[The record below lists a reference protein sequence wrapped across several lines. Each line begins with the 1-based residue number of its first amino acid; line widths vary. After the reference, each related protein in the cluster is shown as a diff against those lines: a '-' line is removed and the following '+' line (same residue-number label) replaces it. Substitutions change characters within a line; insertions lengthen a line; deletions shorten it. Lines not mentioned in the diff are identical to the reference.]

1 MQDDVPKVNQQPAIL
16 RGAFNSAFQMILFS
30 NAFNCCVCQRAD
42 HTVAGAGADD
52 KVIRKIRD
60 RVNIQQE
67 DIFSLFI
74 FKCVDNTS
82 CEF

>member
-16 RGAFNSAFQMILFS
+16 RCAFNSPFQMILFS
-30 NAFNCCVCQRAD
+30 NAFNGRVRQRAD

-60 RVNIQQE
+60 IVYIQQE

-74 FKCVDNTS
+74 FERIDYAACK
-82 CEF
+82 F